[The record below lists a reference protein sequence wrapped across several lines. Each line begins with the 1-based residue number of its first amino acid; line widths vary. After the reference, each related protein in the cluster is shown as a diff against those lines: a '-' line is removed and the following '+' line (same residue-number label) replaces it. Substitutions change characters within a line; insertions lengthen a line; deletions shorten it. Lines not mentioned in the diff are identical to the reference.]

1 MLNKKNLFEETKK
14 ELLDNLYTSKIF
26 KIIKYGGI
34 ALISV
39 YSLGY
44 VFKILA
50 FTNHNF
56 KILKESVKQQ

>member
-14 ELLDNLYTSKIF
+14 ELLHNLYTSKIF
-26 KIIKYGGI
+26 KIIQYGGI

-44 VFKILA
+44 VFKVLA
-50 FTNHNF
+50 FTNNNF

>member
-1 MLNKKNLFEETKK
+1 MIKKNNLFEKTKK

-26 KIIKYGGI
+26 KIIQYGGI

-44 VFKILA
+44 VFKVLA
-50 FTNHNF
+50 FTNNNF